1 MGCLFSPASPTLH
14 NTGSV
19 LTPVINSM
27 PLILTQPRHV
37 LQFKSE
43 GLYLVNM
50 AGGPEQTGFG
60 LTAFPQSTGD

>member
-27 PLILTQPRHV
+27 SLILTQPRHV

-50 AGGPEQTGFG
+50 AGGPEQTGFV